1 MIKIDYTRH
10 ALEKFDI
17 MDRHGFVIAQ
27 DQIEETIAN
36 PDKLIL
42 QSGGRYL
49 AQKEISKDH
58 VLRVIYRREGIKYIV
73 ITFYPGRRN
82 RYED

>member
-1 MIKIDYTRH
+1 MIEIDYIHH
-10 ALEKFDI
+10 ALAKFDVLN
-17 MDRHGFVIAQ
+17 RYGFVVTQ
-27 DQIEETIAN
+27 DQVEETITY

-49 AQKEISKDH
+49 AQKKISEDH
-58 VLRVIYRREGIKYIV
+58 VLRVIYRREGIKYLI

-82 RYED
+82 RYEN